1 MTGVFRGR
9 LWGCGGLI
17 ELSDIGW
24 SYIFQKSPYGLS
36 HASDC
41 YQHFFRIAH
50 FYIYI
55 VPEW

>member
-24 SYIFQKSPYGLS
+24 PHIFHNVPTLS
-36 HASDC
+36 LSQADR
-41 YQHFFRIAH
+41 YQVLFRIASNIRH
-50 FYIYI
+50 AC
-55 VPEW
+55 